1 MEQEI
6 KLKRNFVSNDLQIN
20 DWIDLENYYKNLTS
34 RTINSLEE
42 LKKWLIDWSEL
53 DAIVSENFAW
63 RYIKMTCDATNEEL
77 VKSFTFF
84 TENIEP
90 KIAPIANQL
99 QKKLLDCTFTNQLTE
114 KEFFVYLRSI
124 KKHYELFREENIELN
139 TKISN
144 ESQKYG
150 AISSAQ
156 TIEHEGNQITLQKA
170 ATFLKSQDRSLR
182 EKIYNT
188 IQERKAKD
196 ENQLNDLYTLLIE
209 LRHKVALNTG
219 FENYRDYKF
228 QDLGRFDYNVK
239 DCYDFHT
246 SIAEHIVPITKKMEQ
261 ERKSKL
267 KLDTYRPWDTEF
279 DAEGKAPLE
288 PFKTADELIQKTISC
303 FNQIDPFFGECI
315 QRMQEM
321 KHLDLDSRVGKAP
334 GGYNYPLYESG
345 APFIFMN
352 AVGSHRDMVTM
363 VHEGGHAIHSFLCNP
378 LLLTDFK
385 STPSEVAELASM
397 GMELISMEHWN
408 VFFNSDEELKR
419 AKKEQLEKILKTLS
433 WIASIDKFQHWIY
446 ENPTHT
452 IEERYSTWLS
462 IIKQFGTGEVD
473 YSGLEN
479 NLKRSWQGQLHLY
492 EVPFYYIEYGM
503 AQLGAIA
510 LWKNYLENPKQCVAN
525 YKNALSHGYTRTI
538 PELYELA
545 GIKFDFSGQNVKQLA
560 AFVLSEY
567 SKL

>member
-1 MEQEI
+1 MKDFNEY
-6 KLKRNFVSNDLQIN
+6 KSTRNF
-20 DWIDLENYYKNLTS
+20 
-34 RTINSLEE
+34 
-42 LKKWLIDWSEL
+42 
-53 DAIVSENFAW
+53 
-63 RYIKMTCDATNEEL
+63 NEEY
-77 VKSFTFF
+77 K
-84 TENIEP
+84 
-90 KIAPIANQL
+90 Q
-99 QKKLLDCTFTNQLTE
+99 
-114 KEFFVYLRSI
+114 
-124 KKHYELFREENIELN
+124 
-139 TKISN
+139 
-144 ESQKYG
+144 
-150 AISSAQ
+150 ISS
-156 TIEHEGNQITLQKA
+156 K
-170 ATFLKSQDRSLR
+170 
-182 EKIYNT
+182 Y
-188 IQERKAKD
+188 
-196 ENQLNDLYTLLIE
+196 ENQLKELFTLLIE
-209 LRHKVALNTG
+209 LRHKVALNAG

-246 SIAEHIVPITKKMEQ
+246 SIAEYIVPLTKKMEQ
-261 ERKSKL
+261 ERKIKL
-267 KLDTYRPWDTEF
+267 NLDVYRPWDTEF
-279 DAEGKAPLE
+279 DAEGKSPLE
-288 PFKTADELIQKTISC
+288 PFKTADELITKTIAC
-303 FNQIDPFFGECI
+303 FNQIDSFFGECI
-315 QRMQEM
+315 QQMQEM
-321 KHLDLDSRVGKAP
+321 KHLDLESRVGKAP

-452 IEERYSTWLS
+452 IEERNNTWMG

-510 LWKNYLENPKQCVAN
+510 LWKNYLENPKQCVTN

-545 GIKFDFSGQNVKQLA
+545 GIKFDFSGKYVQQLA
-560 AFVLSEY
+560 EFVLSEY
-567 SKL
+567 KKL